1 MRARLRAHVTAGV
14 LGGQKHWT
22 VLELELLELQMRA
35 TQGRSS
41 ARAAHARALL
51 ATETPTAPRP

>member
-1 MRARLRAHVTAGV
+1 MCARLCVHVSAGV

-22 VLELELLELQMRA
+22 VLELELQLHA

-41 ARAAHARALL
+41 ARAAQARTLL
-51 ATETPTAPRP
+51 ATKTPTAPRP